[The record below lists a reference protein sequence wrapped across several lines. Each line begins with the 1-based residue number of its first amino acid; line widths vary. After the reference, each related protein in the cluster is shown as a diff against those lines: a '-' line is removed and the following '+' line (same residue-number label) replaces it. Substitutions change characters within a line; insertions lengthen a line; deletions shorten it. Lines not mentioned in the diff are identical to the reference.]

1 MKVIIIDDSF
11 TNWYGHNAPY
21 NFSICDEL
29 DSRGI
34 SSLIFA
40 NHKIADITNK
50 MPHKIIPAFRYYASL
65 AAGNFKLLPIQ
76 KINHIIGIVIAN
88 YNHFVDLQSNVLS
101 HVEDGDIILVAMS
114 SSATA
119 FAHALFLSRLEKL
132 GKIVS
137 AIIIQHNRPSNQS
150 FWIECR
156 LFNNLTKSSKVI
168 FAAQNIFLSE
178 LCQVLSS
185 YNHYT
190 LPLPYI
196 KELLYQP
203 CLEDKKI
210 KFVYLGVAEEGKG
223 IDLLPETILALK
235 DLFISG
241 KIEFVIQCN
250 ARDENLK
257 MQQVVLSLKELS
269 ETFPHIRIVEGGL
282 SPEKY
287 ISELLNSDVILNPHK
302 SNSYEYAR
310 SGVFSEALSAGIP
323 LIVASGTLMEKELIE
338 LQTGLIFDDCSSA
351 SLAQTIRRG
360 LEQIDVLRAKSRL
373 AQEKWNATHNSK
385 TYVDMLLNI

>member
-21 NFSICDEL
+21 NFAICDEL
-29 DSRGI
+29 DNRGI

-40 NHKIADITNK
+40 NHKIADITHEMQQN
-50 MPHKIIPAFRYYASL
+50 IIPAFRFYAGL
-65 AAGNFKLLPIQ
+65 AVGNFKLLPIQ
-76 KINHIIGIVIAN
+76 KINNIIGIVIAN

-132 GKIVS
+132 GKVVS
-137 AIIIQHNRPSNQS
+137 AIIIQHNRPSNRG
-150 FWIECR
+150 FWFECR
-156 LFNNLTKSSKVI
+156 LLKSLPKSTKII
-168 FAAQNIFLSE
+168 FAAQNNFLSE

-203 CLEDKKI
+203 CLGTKPI

-241 KIEFVIQCN
+241 DIEFIIQCN
-250 ARDENLK
+250 ARDENIEMK
-257 MQQVVLSLKELS
+257 QVVFSLKELS
-269 ETFPHIRIVEGGL
+269 ETFPHIRIVEGGM
-282 SPEKY
+282 SPENY

-302 SNSYEYAR
+302 STSYEYAR
-310 SGVFSEALSAGIP
+310 SGVFSEALAAGIP
-323 LIVASGTLMEKELIE
+323 LIVSSGTLMAKELIE
-338 LQTGLIFDDCSSA
+338 LQTGLIFDDGSSA
-351 SLAQTIRRG
+351 SLAQTIRLG

-373 AQEKWNATHNSK
+373 AQKKWNATHNSK
-385 TYVDMLLNI
+385 TYVDLLLNI